1 MHAYSNG
8 RSHRQKF
15 AHDPLLHRFQ
25 ITITPKRSFL
35 SRSFP
40 AVSMGKMRYRFQVW
54 QERESTSFYFLFM
67 LKNGIRVARSSFTPS
82 LFLTHSSFTLSFVAH
97 SPIQSQLIHP
107 FTRSSVTLSLVAH
120 SPFHSQ
126 LSHPFTCSSF
136 TLSLVAHSPFHSQ
149 LIHPFIYSSFTLSLV
164 AHLPNHLKLIHPFT
178 QSSFTLFCPS
188 QLIHPNTRSSFT
200 LSRNM
205 SRQSLGRIWQP

>member
-54 QERESTSFYFLFM
+54 QERESTSFYFLCM
-67 LKNGIRVARSSFTPS
+67 LKNGIRVARSSSLIYPFTRS
-82 LFLTHSSFTLSFVAH
+82 LFTFSH
-97 SPIQSQLIHP
+97 SQLIHP
-107 FTRSSVTLSLVAH
+107 FIRGSVTLSLVAQ
-120 SPFHSQ
+120 SPFHLQ
-126 LSHPFTCSSF
+126 LIHPFTCSSF
-136 TLSLVAHSPFHSQ
+136 TLPLIAHPPFHLQLIHPITCSSFTQSLETYSPFHLELIHPFLSLVAHSP
-149 LIHPFIYSSFTLSLV
+149 
-164 AHLPNHLKLIHPFT
+164 
-178 QSSFTLFCPS
+178 
-188 QLIHPNTRSSFT
+188 
-200 LSRNM
+200 
-205 SRQSLGRIWQP
+205 